1 MTAKVAVL
9 AALAFALIPG
19 LVDAKAPSR
28 LFPYYEEDTGVLELA
43 QVVAVATRADILKAD
58 VHYQFMLST
67 GIPDSELGDG
77 RMVVVRLYC
86 CGGSIEEETSL
97 WVLVPPDISVEQG
110 DIVEL
115 RVGRVPSKGAPG
127 VVNTVTALRQR
138 SADAAGGACRWEPNN
153 PKLWMRVIYCEG
165 MDRHGWLQRGFMRKL
180 WYKPATAGDA
190 APAEQVAAAPVVP
203 DASDPSPAT
212 EAPAPAAPDMASQS
226 AAIETP
232 APPAPPTTDFVP
244 SQPAEQGEPLTAA
257 AQATSVE
264 ARPPAESQ
272 QVSTSV
278 PENVASPTTSPT
290 GDAACFKVTARPGPH
305 EAIAAAA
312 AKTVPATAIR
322 FEGQVGAEL
331 CERTLD
337 LAFTSEVDRSSQR
350 RNQDGAAMMGLTGVL
365 LGAITPWACPTTHT
379 LTAVVSNRAGEQ
391 INRFEAQKVQKRI
404 GTMLACGDVDE
415 PNDSIV
421 TELVADVLRQMA
433 EAK

>member
-1 MTAKVAVL
+1 MTGKVALL
-9 AALAFALIPG
+9 AALLCAVVPG

-77 RMVVVRLYC
+77 RMVIVRLYC

-115 RVGRVPSKGAPG
+115 QVGRVPGKGDAG
-127 VVNTVTALRQR
+127 VVNTVTAVRQKN
-138 SADAAGGACRWEPNN
+138 ADEGRGPCRWEPDN
-153 PKLWMRVIYCEG
+153 PNLWMRVVYCDG
-165 MDRHGWLQRGFMRKL
+165 MDRHGWLQRGVMRKL
-180 WYKPATAGDA
+180 WYKPAAADEAVPAVQAATAPVAPDSA
-190 APAEQVAAAPVVP
+190 APGSPTEVPASAAP
-203 DASDPSPAT
+203 
-212 EAPAPAAPDMASQS
+212 EIGSQS
-226 AAIETP
+226 AAIETT
-232 APPAPPTTDFVP
+232 APPALSTTDVVP
-244 SQPAEQGEPLTAA
+244 SQPPDQGEP
-257 AQATSVE
+257 S
-264 ARPPAESQ
+264 PA
-272 QVSTSV
+272 
-278 PENVASPTTSPT
+278 
-290 GDAACFKVTARPGPH
+290 AACFKVTARPGLH

-312 AKTVPATAIR
+312 AKTVPATATR
-322 FEGQVGAEL
+322 FEGRAGAEL

-337 LAFTSEVDRSSQR
+337 LAFTSEVDRSGQR
-350 RNQDGAAMMGLTGVL
+350 RNRDGAAMMGLTGVL

-379 LTAVVSNRAGEQ
+379 LTAVVTNRAGEQ
-391 INRFEAQKVQKRI
+391 TNRFEAQKVQKRI
-404 GTMLACGDVDE
+404 GTMLACGDVEE

-433 EAK
+433 EAKPAAVVTPPPN

>member
-1 MTAKVAVL
+1 MTGKVALLV
-9 AALAFALIPG
+9 ALLCAVVPG

-97 WVLVPPDISVEQG
+97 WVLVPPDISVEPG

-115 RVGRVPSKGAPG
+115 RVGRVPGKGDAG
-127 VVNTVTALRQR
+127 VVNTVTAVRQKN
-138 SADAAGGACRWEPNN
+138 ADEGRGPCRWEPDN
-153 PKLWMRVIYCEG
+153 PNLWMRVVYCDG
-165 MDRHGWLQRGFMRKL
+165 MDRHGWLQRGVMRKL
-180 WYKPATAGDA
+180 WYKPAAAGEA
-190 APAEQVAAAPVVP
+190 APSVQASVALDSAAPSSPTEVP
-203 DASDPSPAT
+203 AS
-212 EAPAPAAPDMASQS
+212 AAPEIGSQS
-226 AAIETP
+226 AAIETT
-232 APPAPPTTDFVP
+232 APPAPLTTDVVP
-244 SQPAEQGEPLTAA
+244 SQPADQGEPSPAA
-257 AQATSVE
+257 AQATPVE
-264 ARPPAESQ
+264 AGPALESQ
-272 QVSTSV
+272 QVLTSI
-278 PENVASPTTSPT
+278 PENVASPATAPA
-290 GDAACFKVTARPGPH
+290 GDAACFKVTARPGLH

-322 FEGQVGAEL
+322 FEGQAGAEL

-337 LAFTSEVDRSSQR
+337 LAFTSEVDRSGQR
-350 RNQDGAAMMGLTGVL
+350 RNRDGAAMMGLTGVL

-379 LTAVVSNRAGEQ
+379 LTAVVTNGAGEQ
-391 INRFEAQKVQKRI
+391 TNRFEAQKVQKRI
-404 GTMLACGDVDE
+404 GTMLACGDVEE

-421 TELVADVLRQMA
+421 TELVADVLRQKA